1 MLAPNFLITYKLK
14 EKKTG
19 RKYGAVK
26 KKKHPGSERV
36 NVHLN
41 LSMHVQRI
49 SVPSKCSYSG

>member
-26 KKKHPGSERV
+26 KKRNILAVKG
-36 NVHLN
+36 L
-41 LSMHVQRI
+41 M
-49 SVPSKCSYSG
+49 CT